1 MRWVVEHARIWRL
14 AGLALLLLAF
24 VGPWAMDR
32 VNVPA
37 EYPCSPPFVRLR
49 GDFCGIP
56 LSGAWMLSALA
67 SELANRAGL
76 LIRGDATPADLR
88 WGLLI
93 VLFAV
98 LALLPIIVA
107 LLSVLREQRA
117 QRFRLLVWAI
127 TVAWSLWFALSV
139 RVLPPIRVWGI
150 WLYVGVAC
158 VSLGLEISAL
168 VGRRRSGKAL

>member
-1 MRWVVEHARIWRL
+1 
-14 AGLALLLLAF
+14 
-24 VGPWAMDR
+24 MDR

-98 LALLPIIVA
+98 LALLPIIMA
-107 LLSVLREQRA
+107 LLSVLRGERHPL
-117 QRFRLLVWAI
+117 FRLVVWGVAI
-127 TVAWSLWFALSV
+127 AWSLWYALAARMSPLF
-139 RVLPPIRVWGI
+139 RIWGV

-158 VSLGLEISAL
+158 VSLGLEILAL
-168 VGRRRSGKAL
+168 VGRRRSGKAS

>member
-1 MRWVVEHARIWRL
+1 MRWLGERMRIWRL
-14 AGLALLLLAF
+14 AALTLLVLAF

-37 EYPCSPPFVRLR
+37 EYPCTPPVVRLR
-49 GDFCGIP
+49 GDYCGLPI
-56 LSGAWMLSALA
+56 SGAWMLSALA
-67 SELANRAGL
+67 SELANRAGP
-76 LIRGDATPADLR
+76 LIRGAATPADLG
-88 WGLLI
+88 WAALI
-93 VLFAV
+93 VLIGF

-107 LLSVLREQRA
+107 LLSLLREQRA
-117 QRFRLLVWAI
+117 QPFRLLAWGI
-127 TVAWSLWFALSV
+127 TVAWSLWLALSV

-158 VSLGLEISAL
+158 VSLGSEILAQ